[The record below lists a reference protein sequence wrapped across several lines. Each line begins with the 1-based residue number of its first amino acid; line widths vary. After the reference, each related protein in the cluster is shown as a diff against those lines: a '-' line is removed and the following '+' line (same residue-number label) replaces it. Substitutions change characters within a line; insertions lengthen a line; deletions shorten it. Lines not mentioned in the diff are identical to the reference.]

1 MLSIVSS
8 ECYISRNS
16 KSFYCNWCDKPN
28 GMCSGKIAGSR
39 SPCYA
44 MSNVWMFAI
53 DCMQFEWE
61 RERLHNETRLTI
73 LVQGYACGSRKK
85 YNLTKRY
92 THWLC
97 SPSNFHCLRTVF
109 FLYCDATTEIKQS
122 SMWKNFCADY
132 GNLFAEFAANTK
144 KSFTKTN

>member
-1 MLSIVSS
+1 MLSIVTS

-44 MSNVWMFAI
+44 MSNVWTFAI
-53 DCMQFEWE
+53 GCMQFEWE
-61 RERLHNETRLTI
+61 RERLHNGTRLTI

-85 YNLTKRY
+85 YNLTKRSLY
-92 THWLC
+92 TLDLLAFKF
-97 SPSNFHCLRTVF
+97 SLLTNRNFSIWRCHDRNHK
-109 FLYCDATTEIKQS
+109 I
-122 SMWKNFCADY
+122 SMWKIVCADY
-132 GNLFAEFAANTK
+132 GNLFAEFAANTE
-144 KSFTKTN
+144 